1 MKKKILI
8 FVVTY
13 KASFRV
19 LRLINKI
26 PFTKLS
32 KMNYK
37 ILISDDNSEDEETIK
52 YINLAKNKFK
62 SKVTLNFNKINLGY
76 GANIKKCLNI
86 AYKNNFDYAVMLH
99 GDNQYNP
106 KYIYNMV
113 KELNNNDS
121 ISAVCGS
128 RMANKKKA
136 LIGNMPIYKFV
147 GNIFLTNLF
156 NYVFK
161 KKFTDCHTGYWAYNL
176 KKINKSFFK
185 KCDDKFCFDID
196 LRIKLVRNNKLI
208 EEIPI
213 DTYYGTE
220 RSSTHIVYAIRFFF
234 KTIFGKLT
242 N

>member
-62 SKVTLNFNKINLGY
+62 SKVTLNFNKTNLGY

-86 AYKNNFDYAVMLH
+86 AYKNNFDYAVCFTVII
-99 GDNQYNP
+99 NIIQ
-106 KYIYNMV
+106 
-113 KELNNNDS
+113 
-121 ISAVCGS
+121 
-128 RMANKKKA
+128 
-136 LIGNMPIYKFV
+136 
-147 GNIFLTNLF
+147 NIFIT
-156 NYVFK
+156 
-161 KKFTDCHTGYWAYNL
+161 W
-176 KKINKSFFK
+176 
-185 KCDDKFCFDID
+185 
-196 LRIKLVRNNKLI
+196 
-208 EEIPI
+208 
-213 DTYYGTE
+213 
-220 RSSTHIVYAIRFFF
+220 
-234 KTIFGKLT
+234 
-242 N
+242 

>member
-113 KELNNNDS
+113 KELNNNGS

-176 KKINKSFFK
+176 KKINKNFFK